1 MRRRLFEWSMATI
14 AFASLVTA
22 PRPAMAQVR
31 AAVSGTVVDS
41 VSRRPI
47 VGASVSVAG
56 TTRGT
61 VTDDAGTYSLRNIPA
76 GSVTLRTQRLGFQP
90 VSRSVTL
97 SEGQQAE
104 VNFALVEAPRS
115 LTEIVVTGYGTSSR
129 ASISNSVTTVQG
141 TEIENSP
148 DAGIDGALQ
157 GRAAGVQVT
166 HNAGNPGA
174 GITVRVRGSASL
186 SASNQPLYVVDGV
199 PLIREDNSQLDV
211 GGQDVTGVTG
221 LNPDEVESIT
231 VLKDAAAAS
240 IYGSRGSN
248 GVVMITTKRGRTGG
262 SKVSFNTYTGM
273 QSVERKWPV
282 LNATQ
287 YLEYMNEAA
296 AESGYGDDYFGVVGV
311 DDSVDT
317 DWQDE
322 IFRNAPI
329 RNITLNATGG
339 NDRIQYFANG
349 SFFDQQGLVTG
360 SGYNRESGRVN
371 LDFIANDRLS
381 FRSSLSVS
389 REDHD
394 RVENDNSINASV
406 GNAIAVQ
413 PYFPVRQPDGSYTS
427 PTQGL
432 EYTNPLA
439 LNEFNSVESRVFRS
453 YGNIE
458 AIYNFG
464 PSWKLNGKLGADVLN
479 LRDLRWDSPR
489 VIGTYAAGQAGV
501 ATQGNST
508 SNRYL
513 VEGFATYD
521 LPSNDMHT
529 LSVVGG
535 SSVEWNGTEIDYIQG
550 EGFGNEEFRYVG
562 NAAKVTVYDG
572 GWTGDNLLSVFG
584 RANYS
589 LLDRYL
595 VTASVRTDGSS
606 RFGKNNRYGVF
617 PAASFGWVL
626 SDEPALQ
633 SLKNLAGVKL
643 RASLGRTG
651 NQALLQDF
659 PALQRFGKAH
669 VGEEPGL
676 AQTSLGNPDLR
687 WEATREVDIGIDLT
701 FLGGR
706 FSVIADRYVKT
717 TKDLLV
723 NRPITSTSGQTS
735 ILQNIGSI
743 ENRGFEFTFG
753 AGIVQPSTTNG
764 FSWTSDFNIAFN
776 DNKVKKLYLDQP
788 FNTGIRDINRVEVGQ
803 PLGAF
808 YAIKFLGVD
817 PATGDAKYE
826 DLNSD
831 GDINSGDRQIL
842 GSPHPD

>member
-1 MRRRLFEWSMATI
+1 MRRRVFEWSITAI
-14 AFASLVTA
+14 ALAALVTA

-31 AAVSGTVVDS
+31 SAVSGTVVDS
-41 VSRRPI
+41 VTRRPI
-47 VGASVSVAG
+47 AGASVSVAG

-61 VTDDAGTYSLRNIPA
+61 VTDDLGAYSLRNVPA
-76 GSVTLRTQRLGFQP
+76 GSITLRTQRLGFQP
-90 VSRSVTL
+90 VSRTVTL
-97 SEGQQAE
+97 AEGEQAE
-104 VNFALVEAPRS
+104 VNFALIEAPRS
-115 LTEIVVTGYGTSSR
+115 LTEVVVTGYGTSSR
-129 ASISNSVTTVQG
+129 ANISNSVTTVQG
-141 TEIENSP
+141 TEIQNSP

-211 GGQDVTGVTG
+211 GGQDITGVTG

-248 GVVMITTKRGRTGG
+248 GVVMITTKRGRTGD

-273 QSVERKWPV
+273 QSVAKKWEV

-296 AESGYGDDYFGVVGV
+296 AESGYGDNYFGVVGV
-311 DDSVDT
+311 DDAVNT
-317 DWQDE
+317 DWQDA
-322 IFRNAPI
+322 IFSNAPI
-329 RNITLNATGG
+329 RDVTLNATGG
-339 NDRIQYFANG
+339 NERIQYFANG

-360 SGYNRESGRVN
+360 SGYNRSSGRVN
-371 LDFIANDRLS
+371 LDFIANDRLA

-394 RVENDNSINASV
+394 RVENDNSINAAV

-413 PYFPVRQPDGSYTS
+413 PYFPVRQADGRYTS
-427 PTQGL
+427 PNDGL

-439 LNEFNSVESRVFRS
+439 LNEFNSIESRVFRT

-489 VIGTYAAGQAGV
+489 VIGTYAAGQSGV

-513 VEGFATYD
+513 IEGFATYD
-521 LPSNDMHT
+521 LPSNNAHA
-529 LSVVGG
+529 LSVIGG

-550 EGFGNEEFRYVG
+550 EGFGNEDFRYVG

-572 GWTGDNLLSVFG
+572 GWTGDNLVSLFS

-589 LLDRYL
+589 LFNRYL

-606 RFGKNNRYGVF
+606 RFGRNNRYGVF
-617 PAASFGWVL
+617 PAASVGWVL
-626 SDEPALQ
+626 TEEPALQ
-633 SLKNLAGVKL
+633 GLRNFAGVKL

-651 NQALLQDF
+651 NHAIADNF
-659 PALQRFGKAH
+659 AALQTFTKAH
-669 VGEEPGL
+669 VGDEPGSRNRAL
-676 AQTSLGNPDLR
+676 AIRTFVGRP
-687 WEATREVDIGIDLT
+687 RE
-701 FLGGR
+701 
-706 FSVIADRYVKT
+706 S
-717 TKDLLV
+717 
-723 NRPITSTSGQTS
+723 
-735 ILQNIGSI
+735 
-743 ENRGFEFTFG
+743 
-753 AGIVQPSTTNG
+753 
-764 FSWTSDFNIAFN
+764 
-776 DNKVKKLYLDQP
+776 
-788 FNTGIRDINRVEVGQ
+788 
-803 PLGAF
+803 
-808 YAIKFLGVD
+808 
-817 PATGDAKYE
+817 
-826 DLNSD
+826 
-831 GDINSGDRQIL
+831 
-842 GSPHPD
+842 